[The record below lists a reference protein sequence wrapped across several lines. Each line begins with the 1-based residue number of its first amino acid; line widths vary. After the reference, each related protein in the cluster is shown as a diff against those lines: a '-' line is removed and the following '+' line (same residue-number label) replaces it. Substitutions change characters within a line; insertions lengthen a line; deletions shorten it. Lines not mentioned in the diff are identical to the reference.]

1 MVNRQEILMKNKL
14 YALLMATLIATPS
27 LVLSAPGPGGLAG
40 PGPDPFPRHTPSPRL
55 SVLPDLATALIIG
68 GLTYYVVN
76 GIYYQKQGGEYIR
89 VDTPPGA
96 SNGLNVV
103 DYNGKRYY
111 VRNGSYYQKDIDGNY
126 FEVPRPS
133 GL

>member
-1 MVNRQEILMKNKL
+1 MKKLL
-14 YALLMATLIATPS
+14 YALLMTTLIVSPS
-27 LVLSAPGPGGLAG
+27 LVLAAPGPGGPGG
-40 PGPDPFPRHTPSPRL
+40 PGPDPFPHHAPSPRL

-76 GIYYQKQGGEYIR
+76 GIYYQKQGTEYIR
-89 VDTPPGA
+89 VDTPSGA
-96 SNGLNVV
+96 NSGLNVV

-111 VRNGSYYQKDIDGNY
+111 VRNGSYYQRDIDGNY
-126 FEVPRPS
+126 IEVPRPA

>member
-1 MVNRQEILMKNKL
+1 MKKHL
-14 YALLMATLIATPS
+14 YVLAVSTLIVMPS
-27 LVLSAPGPGGLAG
+27 LAMARPGPWFHG
-40 PGPDPFPRHTPSPRL
+40 PGFYPGPHYFYPGPRL
-55 SVLPDLATALIIG
+55 TVLPGLATAIIVG

-76 GIYYQKQGGEYIR
+76 GIYYQRQGAEYIR
-89 VDTPPGA
+89 VETPSGT
-96 SNGLNVV
+96 GVNVL

-126 FEVPRPS
+126 IEVPRPA

>member
-1 MVNRQEILMKNKL
+1 MKNQL
-14 YALLMATLIATPS
+14 CAVLMTMLIVSPS
-27 LVLSAPGPGGLAG
+27 MVLAG
-40 PGPDPFPRHTPSPRL
+40 PGPGPGPEPMPEPWMHHAPSQRL

-68 GLTYYVVN
+68 GLTYYVIN
-76 GIYYQKQGGEYIR
+76 GIYYQKQGAEYIR
-89 VDTPPGA
+89 VETPSGIN
-96 SNGLNVV
+96 SGLNVV

-126 FEVPRPS
+126 IEVPRPS